1 MILQLLRLNCDCC
14 LVPMITVVIGKI
26 IHGVFVLGR
35 SYYSGSGWYN
45 DDGLSIYGVV
55 VISRSLCSRFYS
67 ISVIKNVERA
77 STARAG
83 ARVPRLPRARY
94 GIRSE

>member
-1 MILQLLRLNCDCC
+1 MGFLY
-14 LVPMITVVIGKI
+14 
-26 IHGVFVLGR
+26 LGGLTIQEVGGIMMM
-35 SYYSGSGWYN
+35 S
-45 DDGLSIYGVV
+45 LSIYGVV

-67 ISVIKNVERA
+67 ISIIKNVERA

>member
-1 MILQLLRLNCDCC
+1 MGFLY
-14 LVPMITVVIGKI
+14 
-26 IHGVFVLGR
+26 LG
-35 SYYSGSGWYN
+35 GLTIQEVGGIMMM
-45 DDGLSIYGVV
+45 GLSIYGVV

>member
-1 MILQLLRLNCDCC
+1 MGFLY
-14 LVPMITVVIGKI
+14 
-26 IHGVFVLGR
+26 LG
-35 SYYSGSGWYN
+35 GLTIQEVGGIMMM
-45 DDGLSIYGVV
+45 GLSIYGVV

-67 ISVIKNVERA
+67 ISVIKNVESA